1 MFFFYSRRRH
11 TRCALVTGVQ
21 TCALPIL
28 PFRLY
33 AGDPNW
39 VPPLKSE
46 VAGLISPKSNP
57 WFEHA
62 RAAFFLAE
70 RDGRIV
76 GRISAQV
83 DDLVQV
89 HMGHGTGQWGMF
101 ESEDA
106 EVAAALI
113 RAAEGW
119 LRDQGM
125 TRSLGPFSL
134 SLDRQSRRLTSSH

>member
-1 MFFFYSRRRH
+1 MRMSDWSSDV
-11 TRCALVTGVQ
+11 CSSDL
-21 TCALPIL
+21 
-28 PFRLY
+28 
-33 AGDPNW
+33 
-39 VPPLKSE
+39 
-46 VAGLISPKSNP
+46 GLISPKSNP

-89 HMGHGTGQWGMF
+89 HMGHGTSQWGMF

-125 TRSLGPFSL
+125 TRSLGPFRL
-134 SLDRQSRRLTSSH
+134 SIWDEPGLLIEGHDQPTPVLLGQKLQAYTGGGGRRGQAQG

>member
-1 MFFFYSRRRH
+1 MGAITIRSVGTRRER
-11 TRCALVTGVQ
+11 A
-21 TCALPIL
+21 AFINLPY
-28 PFRLY
+28 RLY
-33 AGDPNW
+33 ANDPNW

-62 RAAFFLAE
+62 RAAFFLSE

-76 GRISAQV
+76 GRISAQA

-106 EVAAALI
+106 GVAYALI
-113 RAAEGW
+113 GAVEGW
-119 LRDQGM
+119 LRDQWL
-125 TRSLGPFSL
+125 TRSLGPLKRS
-134 SLDRQSRRLTSSH
+134 

>member
-1 MFFFYSRRRH
+1 MRISDWSSDVCSSDLVAGSRDRR
-11 TRCALVTGVQ
+11 AFVD
-21 TCALPIL
+21 L

-106 EVAAALI
+106 EVADARS
-113 RAAEGW
+113 RAASSAERRVGKECG
-119 LRDQGM
+119 R
-125 TRSLGPFSL
+125 TYR
-134 SLDRQSRRLTSSH
+134 SRRQRHH